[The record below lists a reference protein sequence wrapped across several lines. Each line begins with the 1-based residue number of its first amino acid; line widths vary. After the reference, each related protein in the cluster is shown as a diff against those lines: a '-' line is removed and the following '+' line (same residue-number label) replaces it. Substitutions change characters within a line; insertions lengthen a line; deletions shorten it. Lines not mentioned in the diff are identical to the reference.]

1 MEQADLGRIVAFS
14 DGVMAVAITL
24 LVLNLDV
31 PDGAGD
37 QLGGKLVDL
46 LPSVAAYVLSFLLVG
61 RFWVVHHNVFASLY
75 KCDGRLMALN
85 LLFLATIAIVPFSTD
100 LYDKYNEEPLAVA
113 LFGFVMSLAAL
124 TNWLM
129 IAYSLRRGFVHDHHR
144 DATEPFGS
152 PVALGFTG
160 MFLLSIPVA
169 FISVWA
175 AQAIWVST
183 IVLRYPLRRLTGRTS
198 PS

>member
-160 MFLLSIPVA
+160 IFLLSIPVA

-175 AQAIWVST
+175 AQAIWVSS